1 VTTVLRVPPTHAVT
15 NADRPRRHRATPSD
29 DRGTPRPPLEA
40 ILRNLPAA
48 HREILAAT
56 YFRRQTTR
64 EAARQLGITPDDA
77 KRRLYLATRELAA
90 VVGTARHQ
98 CV

>member
-1 VTTVLRVPPTHAVT
+1 MTTVLRVPPTHAVA
-15 NADRPRRHRATPSD
+15 NADHPRRATPSA
-29 DRGTPRPPLEA
+29 DRATPRPPIES

-98 CV
+98 YV